1 MTSTVVMDNTPSF
14 GIIFTMMATTAF
26 PTAVTSPNMIPNE
39 NANVMFEA
47 RRAPIK
53 AINPQNQIQGENISF
68 NNILARNIPTIGLNN
83 VTGISSVRGVMD
95 KPV

>member
-1 MTSTVVMDNTPSF
+1 MFPEKKTIGITKRIPTVTSTVVMDNTPSF

-53 AINPQNQIQGENISF
+53 AINPQNQI
-68 NNILARNIPTIGLNN
+68 
-83 VTGISSVRGVMD
+83 
-95 KPV
+95 